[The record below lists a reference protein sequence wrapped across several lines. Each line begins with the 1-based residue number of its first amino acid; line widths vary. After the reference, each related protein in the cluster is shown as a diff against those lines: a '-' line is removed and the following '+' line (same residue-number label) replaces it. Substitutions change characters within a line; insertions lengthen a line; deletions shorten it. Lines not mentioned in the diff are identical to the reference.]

1 MTYVVTPNC
10 DNCKYNIKEKT
21 GDNACPFN
29 YLYWN
34 FLIKHQDKFEKN
46 PRMAMIYRTL
56 NKMDAE
62 KITQIKDSSKKFLVK
77 FE

>member
-1 MTYVVTPNC
+1 
-10 DNCKYNIKEKT
+10 
-21 GDNACPFN
+21 
-29 YLYWN
+29 
-34 FLIKHQDKFEKN
+34 
-46 PRMAMIYRTL
+46 MIYRTL